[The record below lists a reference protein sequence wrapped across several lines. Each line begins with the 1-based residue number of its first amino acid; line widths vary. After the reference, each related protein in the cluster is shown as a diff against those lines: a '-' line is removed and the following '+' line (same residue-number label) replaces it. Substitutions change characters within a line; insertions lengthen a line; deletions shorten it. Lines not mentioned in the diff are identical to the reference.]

1 MTKAKKISLLVSVII
16 IVIGIIISATAGFN
30 YGLSYGN
37 SKRIVISMKD
47 RFEINDYKSM
57 TKEIFKNSIVET
69 TSIFN
74 DTVSIKVKE
83 ATDEQLDNLVTKVNE
98 KYGYEYTR
106 DDLQVTEVSNIKVF
120 DILKQAIVPVLI
132 TLLIILAYMIIRYRK
147 QGLVHII
154 LNLFIP
160 LILSEGLLLAIY
172 AILRIPV
179 TNILLPIV
187 LMVYVASIIYST
199 KQCEA

>member
-1 MTKAKKISLLVSVII
+1 MTKAKKISLLVSVIL
-16 IVIGIIISATAGFN
+16 IVVGIIISATAGFN

-47 RFEINDYKSM
+47 KFEINDYKSI
-57 TKEIFKNSIVET
+57 TKEVFGNSIVET
-69 TSIFN
+69 TSVFN

-83 ATDEQLDNLVTKVNE
+83 ATDEQLDNLVVKVNE

-120 DILKQAIVPVLI
+120 DILKQAIVPVLT
-132 TLLIILAYMIIRYRK
+132 TLLVILVYMIIRYRK
-147 QGLVHII
+147 QGLVYII

-160 LILSEGLLLAIY
+160 VILSEGLLLAIY

-179 TNILLPIV
+179 TNVLLPV
-187 LMVYVASIIYST
+187 ALMVYIASIIYST